1 MFKPV
6 TTRPDFIAMEHRIL
20 DLWRETRAFDLLV
33 QQNAGHERFSFLD
46 GPITANNPMGVHHAW
61 GRTYKDVFQRYQ
73 AMLGKEQRFQNGFDC
88 QGLWVEVE
96 VEKELGLN
104 SKREIEAYGLA
115 EFADRC
121 RERVCTYA
129 GVQTEQSI
137 RLGQWMDW
145 EHSYYTMTDQNIEY
159 IWHFLKTCHERGWLY
174 RGARSMPWCTRCGT
188 SLSQHELIDSYR
200 EMTHLSVTIKLP
212 LIGRPGEFILVWTTT
227 PWTLPANT
235 AAAVHPDLEYVAVRQ
250 NGELYYLGKNTLGM
264 LRGPYTI
271 ERTLKGSE
279 LIGLTYVA
287 PYAQLPVQRGVSHRI
302 IGWKDVSETE
312 GTGIVHIAPGCGAE
326 DYELSKTEDI
336 AVIVPIDDAGNYFD
350 GFDWLSRR
358 NVSEVAEP
366 IVNDL
371 AQRGLLYTAA
381 EYTHRY
387 PVCWRCQSEL
397 VFKLVDEWFISA
409 QEIRPQLIAAA
420 RTVEWIPDW
429 AGKRMEDW
437 LNNMGDW
444 CISRKRYWGLP
455 LPFYICDQGHL
466 TVIGSR
472 AELTRLAVSG
482 LDQLRELHRPWID
495 AVKIACPQCG
505 AVAERVPEVGDC
517 WLDAGIVPF
526 STLDYLTNRPYWEK
540 WFPADLVVEMR
551 EQIRLWFYS
560 LLFMSVTLVGRAPY
574 KRVFVY
580 EKVYDE
586 FGRPMH
592 KSAGNAISFGDAV
605 ERMGADVMRWMY
617 CSANPEANLNFG
629 YGLADDTRRKLLTLW
644 NVYAFFVTYAN
655 IDHFDPLAP
664 RIPVD
669 RRSPLDRWI
678 LARLQQVTEQCNRA
692 LGGYRPA
699 EAPRRLEEF
708 FDDLSNWYL
717 RRSRRRF
724 WKSEADEDKA
734 AAYQTL
740 YDVLVQTAKL
750 LAPIIPF
757 LAEELYQNLVR
768 SVDQSAPVSVHLHP
782 YPQANPAL
790 LDEQILQDTELVRRV
805 IELGRAARSKASLKV
820 RQPLAEMLVK
830 PADPAERPALERLAA
845 QIQDELN
852 VKTVRFV
859 EDLGELVT
867 HTVKGKPQ
875 MLGPKYQR
883 EAPRVMDA
891 LRRADAA
898 EVARA
903 VAEGKPV
910 TVDGYTVLP
919 EEIEVRVED
928 RPGLSVA
935 AEEGLA
941 VAVTTTLTP
950 ELIQEGLARELVHRI
965 QTMRKAAD
973 FNIEDRI
980 STYFET
986 SDPTIVEVF
995 DRFGDY
1001 VKSETLSRELVHGA
1015 VPPDAYRELVSVDG
1029 HHVTLAVR
1037 R

>member
-115 EFADRC
+115 QFADRC

-212 LIGRPGEFILVWTTT
+212 LIGHPGEFILVWTTT

-235 AAAVHPDLEYVAVRQ
+235 AAAVHPDLEYAAVRQ

-302 IGWKDVSETE
+302 IGWKDVAETE

-336 AVIVPIDDAGNYFD
+336 AVIVPIDEAGNYFD

-371 AQRGLLYTAA
+371 AQRGLLYAAA

-560 LLFMSVTLVGRAPY
+560 LL
-574 KRVFVY
+574 
-580 EKVYDE
+580 
-586 FGRPMH
+586 
-592 KSAGNAISFGDAV
+592 
-605 ERMGADVMRWMY
+605 
-617 CSANPEANLNFG
+617 
-629 YGLADDTRRKLLTLW
+629 
-644 NVYAFFVTYAN
+644 
-655 IDHFDPLAP
+655 
-664 RIPVD
+664 
-669 RRSPLDRWI
+669 
-678 LARLQQVTEQCNRA
+678 
-692 LGGYRPA
+692 
-699 EAPRRLEEF
+699 
-708 FDDLSNWYL
+708 
-717 RRSRRRF
+717 
-724 WKSEADEDKA
+724 
-734 AAYQTL
+734 
-740 YDVLVQTAKL
+740 
-750 LAPIIPF
+750 
-757 LAEELYQNLVR
+757 
-768 SVDQSAPVSVHLHP
+768 
-782 YPQANPAL
+782 
-790 LDEQILQDTELVRRV
+790 
-805 IELGRAARSKASLKV
+805 
-820 RQPLAEMLVK
+820 
-830 PADPAERPALERLAA
+830 
-845 QIQDELN
+845 
-852 VKTVRFV
+852 
-859 EDLGELVT
+859 
-867 HTVKGKPQ
+867 
-875 MLGPKYQR
+875 
-883 EAPRVMDA
+883 
-891 LRRADAA
+891 
-898 EVARA
+898 
-903 VAEGKPV
+903 
-910 TVDGYTVLP
+910 
-919 EEIEVRVED
+919 
-928 RPGLSVA
+928 
-935 AEEGLA
+935 
-941 VAVTTTLTP
+941 
-950 ELIQEGLARELVHRI
+950 
-965 QTMRKAAD
+965 
-973 FNIEDRI
+973 
-980 STYFET
+980 
-986 SDPTIVEVF
+986 
-995 DRFGDY
+995 
-1001 VKSETLSRELVHGA
+1001 
-1015 VPPDAYRELVSVDG
+1015 
-1029 HHVTLAVR
+1029 
-1037 R
+1037 